1 MVEYNMKI
9 ALDYDGTFTTD
20 PKCWRKVIDL
30 LQKYGHEITIA
41 TSRFKTLGNYN
52 EISKSTGLPVLFCD
66 HNAKAESAKKHGISF
81 DVWIDDDP
89 WAIVGV
95 DK

>member
-1 MVEYNMKI
+1 MKI
-9 ALDYDGTFTTD
+9 ALDYDDTFTVD

-41 TSRFKTLGNYN
+41 TSRFKTLENYR
-52 EISKSTGLPVLFCD
+52 EISKYTDLPILFCD
-66 HNAKAESAKKHGISF
+66 HNAKAESARQHGVNF
-81 DVWIDDDP
+81 DVWIDDNP